1 MNSKKFTKCFSV
13 AILVVLL
20 GSSAVCA
27 ENQAISAEVQAQTE
41 MATVVNS
48 DAVEV
53 AQNAAMPATELNP
66 SAAAQNNTA
75 IADKG
80 IEKKSVDGMSDFAP
94 LTIIFLLL
102 AMIGLY
108 MIYSGKKVMKVKDGH
123 LVEEEPTVKK

>member
-1 MNSKKFTKCFSV
+1 MNSKKFTKGFSV

-41 MATVVNS
+41 MATVVNG

-80 IEKKSVDGMSDFAP
+80 IEKKRVDGMSDFAP